1 MRASQICASL
11 DIADSTLRK
20 YAVEYVDYLSTSG
33 AGGNGRHRDYTDH
46 DVRVLK
52 LINDMKR
59 ANQSEENIEV
69 TLASLQAGDWERLPK
84 LDESTAAIIPSPA
97 SMVAI
102 NQDRAVMQK
111 EIDMLREQITDLKA
125 ERADRDELIRRLAIA
140 EHDLKLYESGR
151 LRPPSEG

>member
-20 YAVEYVDYLSTSG
+20 YAVEYADYLSPSG

-52 LINDMKR
+52 LVNDMKR
-59 ANQSEENIEV
+59 SNQSEANIEI
-69 TLASLQAGDWERLPK
+69 TLASLQSGDWERLPA

-111 EIDMLREQITDLKA
+111 EIDMLREQIADMKA
-125 ERADRDELIRRLAIA
+125 ERKNVEELVRKLAEA
-140 EHDLKLYESGR
+140 ELMNRLYESGR
-151 LRPPSEG
+151 LKPPAE